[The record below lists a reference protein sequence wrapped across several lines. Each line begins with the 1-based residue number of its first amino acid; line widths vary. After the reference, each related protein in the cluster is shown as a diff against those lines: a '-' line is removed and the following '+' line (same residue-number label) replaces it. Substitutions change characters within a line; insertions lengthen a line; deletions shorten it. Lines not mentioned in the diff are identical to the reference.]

1 MIKYFIVMYM
11 KKFLLIIFILLLTFG
26 CRKVDSILF
35 KEDFEKENY
44 NTKIKVN
51 IPSDNPMTYITE
63 EDLIKKIENKED
75 IIVLFGYSKSIE
87 TRSMI
92 ENLITIA
99 KNSNIKTIY
108 YLDILEIRDEKIYQD
123 NEIKTTK
130 NGTEDYNK
138 LIDII
143 IKKFSYLKEDESL
156 ICIGHGSNN
165 CVNSIYERLNYMF
178 KEKGFKNIFVATI
191 KGYSN
196 LSNIILELKDFNPK
210 KITLM
215 PLMIVSGNHV
225 LKDIIGDNKDSW
237 KSILEDNDFKV
248 EYSLKSLGEYK
259 LWRVCGLDYS

>member
-92 ENLITIA
+92 ENLINIA

-138 LIDII
+138 LIEL
-143 IKKFSYLKEDESL
+143 LKDNLDDYVINNQNVGKRIYSGTILKISNKNISL
-156 ICIGHGSNN
+156 IRGISDNFDINN
-165 CVNSIYERLNYMF
+165 YNDDMKKESYDKINNFLNNNSCSPNE
-178 KEKGFKNIFVATI
+178 G
-191 KGYSN
+191 
-196 LSNIILELKDFNPK
+196 
-210 KITLM
+210 
-215 PLMIVSGNHV
+215 
-225 LKDIIGDNKDSW
+225 
-237 KSILEDNDFKV
+237 
-248 EYSLKSLGEYK
+248 
-259 LWRVCGLDYS
+259 C